1 MRRPNASRPLFPC
14 PPATGSLL
22 PGPAG
27 NSHQPLGIMGR
38 ALLFSS
44 NCFGEAQGWALSTRD
59 LNVLATCA
67 LLSPS
72 LEDED
77 PAAQSG

>member
-1 MRRPNASRPLFPC
+1 
-14 PPATGSLL
+14 
-22 PGPAG
+22 
-27 NSHQPLGIMGR
+27 MGR
-38 ALLFSS
+38 ALLFST

-59 LNVLATCA
+59 LNVLVTCA

-77 PAAQSG
+77 PAAQRG